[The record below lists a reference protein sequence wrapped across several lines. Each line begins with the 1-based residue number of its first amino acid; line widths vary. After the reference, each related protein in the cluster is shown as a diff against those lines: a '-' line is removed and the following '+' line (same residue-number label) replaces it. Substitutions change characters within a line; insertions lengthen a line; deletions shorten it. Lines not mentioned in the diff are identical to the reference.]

1 MVVVSERIL
10 LRRPFLVAAVLSV
23 AAVYFSVYASAYI
36 VIIVGILV
44 AAGFLIYLKHTGI
57 PIFYVLFI
65 MMFPVMCLRTKDY
78 TDKLQ
83 FQGKLSDKLYTA
95 DVKGYVSGII
105 RGDNSY
111 TIQIRNARITLDS
124 CGTRLK
130 CGINIYSKENS
141 FVAGDYVNLKVSL
154 KDYSTP
160 ANEGQFNS
168 RKYYTSQGFIYCA
181 DVIEV
186 IEVKRDNTYLSYV
199 YRLSESVKN
208 IYKIV
213 YSSQNAGI
221 MQSIV
226 LGDRSGL
233 DDALSEEW
241 NITYSGY
248 KCTSCF
254 TCRNVY
260 I

>member
-1 MVVVSERIL
+1 M
-10 LRRPFLVAAVLSV
+10 AAVLSV

-83 FQGKLSDKLYTA
+83 FQGNLSEKLYTA
-95 DVKGYVSGII
+95 DVKGYVTGIM

-130 CGINIYSKENS
+130 CGINIYSKEDS
-141 FVAGDYVNLKVSL
+141 FVAGDYANLKVSL
-154 KDYSTP
+154 KDYSMPT
-160 ANEGQFNS
+160 NEGQFNS

-208 IYKIV
+208 IYKKV
-213 YSSQNAGI
+213 YSSHNAGI

-233 DDALSEEW
+233 DDDVKMLYQKNGISHILAISAV
-241 NITYSGY
+241 NVISG
-248 KCTSCF
+248 TDF
-254 TCRNVY
+254 
-260 I
+260 